1 MSKRKNLLVAILSIL
16 FISACTP
23 QSAPVPTPDKST
35 MLTMIAGTAAAKAA
49 QTAEALTA
57 LPLETPT
64 SKSFRP
70 TVGSTLTTMPNGTTF
85 FSDATTGIEMLIPEN
100 WMALRIGETEYYNA
114 LTDKTVENLGLS
126 NYLTTFRGQDPN
138 IVRLLAFDIQ
148 EGHQQ
153 NLFPTIVI
161 VQTGYPLTLEE
172 VKSTAIQADRSNFL
186 NVVVLSQGTRELIAG
201 TTVYTQELTYTAG
214 TISTGDLVDLYVYRI
229 FFETNGNVTTIQ
241 LQTLNQQRP
250 MAAAQFEVIL
260 ASLAFF
266 TP

>member
-1 MSKRKNLLVAILSIL
+1 MLGILVVT
-16 FISACTP
+16 ACTP
-23 QSAPVPTPDKST
+23 QSAPAPTPDQSV
-35 MLTMIAGTAAAKAA
+35 MLTMIAETAAAKAA

-57 LPLETPT
+57 MPLETPT
-64 SKSFRP
+64 PKSLRP

-85 FSDATTGIEMLIPEN
+85 FSDATTGIEILIPEN

-114 LTDKTVENLGLS
+114 LTDRTVESLGLS

-161 VQTGYPLTLEE
+161 VQTGYPITMEE
-172 VKSTAIQADRSNFL
+172 VMTTAIQADKANFL
-186 NVVVLSQGTRELIAG
+186 NVTVLSEGTRELISG
-201 TTVYTQELTYTAG
+201 TTLNTQELTYTAG
-214 TISTGDLVDLYVYRI
+214 TISTGDLVELYVYRI
-229 FFETNGNVTTIQ
+229 IFETNAEVTTIQ
-241 LQTLNQQRP
+241 LQTLNTQRP
-250 MAAAQFEVIL
+250 IAAAQFEVIL